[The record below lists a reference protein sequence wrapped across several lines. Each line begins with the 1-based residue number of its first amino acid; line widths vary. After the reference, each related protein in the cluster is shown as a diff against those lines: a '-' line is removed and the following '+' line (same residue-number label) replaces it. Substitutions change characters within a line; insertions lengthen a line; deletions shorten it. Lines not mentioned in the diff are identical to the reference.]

1 MSLLDLGPV
10 IFGDIDRQIA
20 WFQSKNLLP
29 RQATCSSCGAAM
41 VLQQRNDIQDKKRYG
56 SRICAYMTSQNYFL
70 FATIQLSRNSSL
82 KSKKKK

>member
-41 VLQQRNDIQDKKRYG
+41 ALQQRNDIQDKKRYG
-56 SRICAYMTSQNYFL
+56 SRICAYMTISNL
-70 FATIQLSRNSSL
+70 FPICCSTIIQKLQSEI
-82 KSKKKK
+82 

>member
-56 SRICAYMTSQNYFL
+56 SRICAYMT
-70 FATIQLSRNSSL
+70 
-82 KSKKKK
+82 KSKLFPICYNTIIQKLQSEI

>member
-20 WFQSKNLLP
+20 WFQSKHLLP

-56 SRICAYMTSQNYFL
+56 SRISAYMT
-70 FATIQLSRNSSL
+70 
-82 KSKKKK
+82 KSKLFPICYSSIIQKLQSEI